1 MSLGNGAMLVG
12 GWVPHKN
19 TRNSRE
25 VPWLPGEREPALQVA
40 TKKYFNGDSYL
51 TGYLLWLIPKM
62 SNLGHTQVALWI
74 CSHHVQKLM
83 QLLCIASI
91 SCRSMEF
98 GIFQVTRY
106 LLCRQR
112 KNVLFH

>member
-51 TGYLLWLIPKM
+51 TQYLLWLITKM
-62 SNLGHTQVALWI
+62 SNLR
-74 CSHHVQKLM
+74 SHWWH
-83 QLLCIASI
+83 
-91 SCRSMEF
+91 F
-98 GIFQVTRY
+98 GSVHIMYR
-106 LLCRQR
+106 
-112 KNVLFH
+112 N